1 MKFLLVDKI
10 ACLERPKRIVTRKCL
25 SLAEEYLADHF
36 PIFPVLPGVL
46 MIEAAVQA
54 AAWLVRV
61 EQDWARSMVVLSA
74 ARNVKY
80 TSFVKPGN
88 TMRAEI
94 DAISIDPDGAKVK
107 ASTFVDQRQ
116 TMSARLELRSFNL
129 ASRGKHLG
137 DADARLIEQLKA
149 QFALVGGPEALEM
162 AAT

>member
-10 ACLERPKRIVTRKCL
+10 GCLERPKRIVTRKCL

-46 MIEAAVQA
+46 MIEAAVQT

-61 EQDWARSMVVLSA
+61 EQDWACSMVVLSA

-88 TMRAEI
+88 TMRVEI
-94 DAISIDPDGAKVK
+94 DAMSIDQEGAKVK
-107 ASTFVDQRQ
+107 AATFVDQRQ

-129 ASRGKHLG
+129 ASRGKHLVG
-137 DADARLIEQLKA
+137 ADGKLIEQLKA
-149 QFALVGGPEALEM
+149 QFSLVGGPEALET